1 MGRMDS
7 WMSKERFER
16 LVNDQHGRITRAQ
29 LGRLGVSDTRIRVWI
44 GTGRLHRVLPGVYA
58 VGHRALGREADLW
71 AAILYAGPG
80 AMLSHG
86 TGAHWRGLIN
96 HPPRVIEVTTPRKTK
111 SITGVRVYARRDLQR
126 DFHDRLPVT
135 SIPQTMLDLAA
146 ASEPKLVRRALAVLD
161 YRHEL
166 DTDALRA
173 ICGHGRPGSA
183 QLRQALQ
190 AHQPQLAYTNGP
202 LEEAFLEWCER
213 WKVPLPHF
221 NMVVHGVIVDAY
233 WPAGRLVVE
242 LDGRDNHSS
251 AAQLRRDKRT
261 DLRLRGE
268 GLTVHRYDWTLL
280 HDQPRQI
287 RDEILAGLRRAPAPA
302 RPVPSAPP
310 PRRRHPGPASPPP
323 PSG

>member
-1 MGRMDS
+1 MGISRS
-7 WMSKERFER
+7 TTSAWLTSAY
-16 LVNDQHGRITRAQ
+16 LT
-29 LGRLGVSDTRIRVWI
+29 
-44 GTGRLHRVLPGVYA
+44 RVLPRVFA
-58 VGHRALGREADLW
+58 VGHTAPSREADLW

-86 TGAHWRGLIN
+86 TAAHWRGLIDY
-96 HPPRVIEVTTPRKTK
+96 PPPTIVVSTPRQIK
-111 SITGVRVYARRDLQR
+111 SIGRVRVYSRRELARH
-126 DFHDRLPVT
+126 FHNQVPVT
-135 SIPQTMLDLAA
+135 SVAQTVLDLAA
-146 ASEPKLVRRALAVLD
+146 TTDFKLVRRALANLD
-161 YRHEL
+161 YRRQL
-166 DTDALRA
+166 DVQALEA
-173 ICGHGRPGSA
+173 ICKPGRPGSK
-183 QLRQALQ
+183 QLNEALS

-287 RDEILAGLRRAPAPA
+287 RDEILAGLRRAPAPT

-310 PRRRHPGPASPPP
+310 PPRRHPGPASPPP
-323 PSG
+323 PYG